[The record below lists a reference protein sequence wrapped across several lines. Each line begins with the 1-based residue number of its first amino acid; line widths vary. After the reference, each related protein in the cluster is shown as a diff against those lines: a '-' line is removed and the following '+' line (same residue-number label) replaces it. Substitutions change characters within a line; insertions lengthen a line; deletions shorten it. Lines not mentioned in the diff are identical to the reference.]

1 VLVGVAATHS
11 LKLTHTHSLH
21 SLALTTYSLARF
33 SRSQGEPYLAYANSR
48 FAGWPF
54 ATGML
59 TFFASGYC
67 VQTTLP
73 RLLCRLPGHH
83 ESSWVYCDAAFDA
96 AVQAYNA
103 TSALLGNSTS

>member
-1 VLVGVAATHS
+1 MLVVATHS
-11 LKLTHTHSLH
+11 VILTHTHSLT
-21 SLALTTYSLARF
+21 SLTRAQHLLAR
-33 SRSQGEPYLAYANSR
+33 SLTRSQGEPYLAYANSR

-73 RLLCRLPGHH
+73 RLLCRFPGHH
-83 ESSWVYCDAAFDA
+83 ESSWVYCHAAFDA

-103 TSALLGNSTS
+103 TSTLQGNSTS

>member
-1 VLVGVAATHS
+1 MPFS
-11 LKLTHTHSLH
+11 LCHTHSH
-21 SLALTTYSLARF
+21 SLTSLTRSHHLLAR
-33 SRSQGEPYLAYANSR
+33 SLTRSQGEPYLAYANSR
-48 FAGWPF
+48 FAGWAF

>member
-1 VLVGVAATHS
+1 ML
-11 LKLTHTHSLH
+11 
-21 SLALTTYSLARF
+21 
-33 SRSQGEPYLAYANSR
+33 QGEPYLKLNLKYANSR
-48 FAGWPF
+48 FTGWPL

-103 TSALLGNSTS
+103 TSALLGNSTY